1 MYQKCKVAPLLA
13 ILFSLLFVTNT
24 GYTQVI
30 AGIRANGR
38 IMLHGDTIHICK
50 GSSINYL
57 SAAQGSLNI
66 YWRFN
71 GGLPLTSLGIGP
83 FAVSYNTVGFDTTF
97 QKVVGGAF
105 SDSTFIIVHVSDIYP
120 VAAYNFSPDNVC
132 GNEIIQFTNTSTT
145 GAPLSSLW
153 NFADA

>member
-71 GGLPLTSLGIGP
+71 GGFALAASGIGP
-83 FAVSYNTVGFDTTF
+83 SSVFR
-97 QKVVGGAF
+97 
-105 SDSTFIIVHVSDIYP
+105 
-120 VAAYNFSPDNVC
+120 
-132 GNEIIQFTNTSTT
+132 FTLGCVTLTLNC
-145 GAPLSSLW
+145 
-153 NFADA
+153 